1 MVFSRLS
8 PKDYALKHR
17 NHGFVSLNTP
27 FRLGKVDNNASLDL
41 VPKPKGS
48 VSRKPVRV
56 AVQTPDRKRVQ
67 GVFPPTH
74 TLYDILLALDA
85 EHGTNILGR
94 EAENG
99 NYLAPVVT
107 MAATRRNFEAKV
119 LSSTSLG
126 TLGVQGS
133 ALLRVTL
140 KEAAGITLSTSSL
153 LFQTKKT
160 KAETPSV
167 SKEKKAVSSGVAP
180 KSAGMKKPQKASS
193 SEEANMLIEEPSQ
206 KSISKEEEANLPTVV
221 GDDDSKTDKNA
232 AISAGD
238 IATAMMRAATEK
250 RKEPLQ
256 ISNVIKAFE
265 QLKKEAKG
273 SDELVASMQCV
284 RFIVHKILTNK
295 NEKFRSLKL
304 SSRKLHSVLGKYE
317 KSANSVLGALGFL
330 KSRKTDGVYH
340 VLPDD
345 REDKEFLNEAM
356 NILKE
361 ELLLASSSPS
371 SSMPPSTPSS
381 TAKSESQEEG
391 AGDMEQE
398 QVNGKEPVSMIL
410 DNEPEKFD
418 WEAEKDAEKKKK
430 EDEKKQQ
437 KLQEQTNLLERNK
450 HEMEELSFD
459 WEKNK
464 EEKGGGG
471 GGEENKAERARTDIM
486 QPEYNV
492 SDVRRAME
500 KLRAHCGADAKAC
513 LRTIVL
519 LQKITQKL
527 QERPKKPQFR
537 KLKLSSA
544 AIQKKVVSKPGALDY
559 LAFLGFEEPATQKGF
574 LVLPAEKEL
583 DRKTSRALTML
594 ARIYKEI
601 EPEVPLLTTEQRK
614 FRVMPR
620 EYICFSGERLNIANK
635 KQQLELMFPFSRRMR
650 DLVRNR

>member
-1 MVFSRLS
+1 
-8 PKDYALKHR
+8 
-17 NHGFVSLNTP
+17 
-27 FRLGKVDNNASLDL
+27 
-41 VPKPKGS
+41 
-48 VSRKPVRV
+48 
-56 AVQTPDRKRVQ
+56 
-67 GVFPPTH
+67 
-74 TLYDILLALDA
+74 
-85 EHGTNILGR
+85 
-94 EAENG
+94 
-99 NYLAPVVT
+99 
-107 MAATRRNFEAKV
+107 
-119 LSSTSLG
+119 
-126 TLGVQGS
+126 
-133 ALLRVTL
+133 
-140 KEAAGITLSTSSL
+140 
-153 LFQTKKT
+153 
-160 KAETPSV
+160 
-167 SKEKKAVSSGVAP
+167 
-180 KSAGMKKPQKASS
+180 
-193 SEEANMLIEEPSQ
+193 
-206 KSISKEEEANLPTVV
+206 
-221 GDDDSKTDKNA
+221 
-232 AISAGD
+232 
-238 IATAMMRAATEK
+238 
-250 RKEPLQ
+250 
-256 ISNVIKAFE
+256 
-265 QLKKEAKG
+265 
-273 SDELVASMQCV
+273 
-284 RFIVHKILTNK
+284 
-295 NEKFRSLKL
+295 
-304 SSRKLHSVLGKYE
+304 
-317 KSANSVLGALGFL
+317 
-330 KSRKTDGVYH
+330 
-340 VLPDD
+340 
-345 REDKEFLNEAM
+345 
-356 NILKE
+356 
-361 ELLLASSSPS
+361 
-371 SSMPPSTPSS
+371 
-381 TAKSESQEEG
+381 
-391 AGDMEQE
+391 MEQE

-614 FRVMPR
+614 FRVFNGDKVDERSLAMLPQAKTKSDAQLVSESFREAKLRKALEGKILERQKLKRRYDRTIIRVVLRPEGTVLQAYFHPDERVLQVFEMIIKSLKDPR
-620 EYICFSGERLNIANK
+620 YAAGLSLRIPPTIEIKFTRDRMKTLDEMGLVPAATVNCFVKGAANSSSVLK
-635 KQQLELMFPFSRRMR
+635 EDVNALREAVLVAEPVPKPINEAEIQKAIN
-650 DLVRNR
+650 DLVGPDPKAKGARRSKPKKKVPKWMRLQQQYGEQ